1 MSVSFY
7 AANLSRE
14 AMRAFDAAPMA
25 PCVQSETGRW
35 LWHLNLG
42 AIDAGMIVVPSL
54 TISDG
59 KPYGFRFAL
68 DTPHGCV
75 SLPGFGDF
83 SRETNPVA
91 DDLVS
96 THIDYFGAIANI
108 EQASLVL
115 DVESVAAPEQRPMLL
130 GVSQRNSRIYVHIR
144 GKLSTALI
152 DVPALCQ
159 RDAPWLGG

>member
-1 MSVSFY
+1 MRQFGPSFYLIVGDPHMSVSFY

-83 SRETNPVA
+83 SRETNPVFLKRRLTLFIVA
-91 DDLVS
+91 KKEAPDRS
-96 THIDYFGAIANI
+96 
-108 EQASLVL
+108 EQGRREGWEA
-115 DVESVAAPEQRPMLL
+115 
-130 GVSQRNSRIYVHIR
+130 
-144 GKLSTALI
+144 
-152 DVPALCQ
+152 
-159 RDAPWLGG
+159 